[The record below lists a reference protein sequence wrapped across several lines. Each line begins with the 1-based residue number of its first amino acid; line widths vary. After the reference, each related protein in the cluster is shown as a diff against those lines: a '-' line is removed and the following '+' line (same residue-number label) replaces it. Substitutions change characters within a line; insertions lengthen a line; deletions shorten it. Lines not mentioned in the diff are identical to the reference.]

1 MRRTAHAPIYETSE
15 QGQLRY
21 KYVEGVET
29 IAATHRQQFG
39 LMSCSDKI
47 LKWNVL
53 GVQGALLSTLIE
65 PIKIS
70 SITHRKLFFI
80 FLIKSFFLVL

>member
-1 MRRTAHAPIYETSE
+1 MAAHVPVYDSCE
-15 QGQLRY
+15 QGHLRY
-21 KYVEGVET
+21 KYVEGIET
-29 IAATHRQQFG
+29 MAATHRQQFG
-39 LMSCSDKI
+39 MMSCSDKI

-70 SITHRKLFFI
+70 SITHSKLSSLIVSYRI
-80 FLIKSFFLVL
+80 FSRL

>member
-1 MRRTAHAPIYETSE
+1 MRNSTHLPVYETKE

-21 KYVEGVET
+21 KYLQGTDT

-39 LMSCSDKI
+39 MMSCSDKI

-70 SITHRKLFFI
+70 SITHS
-80 FLIKSFFLVL
+80 KSNHGNMSISLGL